1 LAREKANGLKLLALI
16 LSTMLA
22 PVPVTQEANSLQ
34 DPQPNSPADA
44 RAFSKVESLG
54 DGTRAF
60 FMFGTSGPGYT
71 IRADGFG
78 ERSGIGKGRPAN
90 FSLRV
95 GRNGHIVRFYFHEHE
110 GDLLLIYEVGDKQ
123 VGWGY
128 VIRLDQKTL
137 KTKWA
142 VPVSDFNLGPGFVE
156 DNSIYFSA
164 ANLLARIDLRT
175 GAYVWHHEGVQRKNA
190 LSFDGF
196 QLPSI
201 TGDRVFFHE
210 DGDKGKTVEIDKVTG
225 KILSV
230 RD

>member
-1 LAREKANGLKLLALI
+1 MLTLVAATQH
-16 LSTMLA
+16 LSA
-22 PVPVTQEANSLQ
+22 QQ
-34 DPQPNSPADA
+34 IPQSISPADS

-95 GRNGHIVRFYFHEHE
+95 GRNGHIVRLYFFEHE
-110 GDLLLIYEVGDKQ
+110 GDLLLIYEAGDKQ
-123 VGWGY
+123 LGWGY
-128 VIRLDQKTL
+128 VVRLDQKTL

-142 VPVSDFNLGPGFVE
+142 VPVSDFNLAPGFVE
-156 DNSIYFSA
+156 DSSVYFSA

-175 GAYVWHHEGVQRKNA
+175 GAYVWHHEDVQKKYA

-201 TGDRVFFHE
+201 MGDRVLFRE

-225 KILSV
+225 KVLSV